1 MADELRDIT
10 DEEINAASEAVGN
23 VEIELTPEQQE
34 EIRETV
40 RELSNANT
48 TIEER
53 ENLIEESV
61 KNVVEEA
68 SNDVLEPNVITNEQ
82 NEELAEN
89 VVEVPVNVAL
99 EDALDNGDIVTLA
112 PEIADNI
119 DNYDPSD
126 VYRVESINDG
136 MAKLSRNGK
145 EVPELSYIP
154 VSMLT
159 KSDFVSTVS
168 DVTVSEDSVNGNV
181 EENELEDEVSLDNS
195 INEAIEDEV
204 EEKEEIIA
212 VEKGSKP
219 IRWARHFI
227 DKVKQNVSVAG
238 ITQKLETSIE
248 KDKEKTEEVE
258 DLNLNGQITSFKTSL
273 LSTELKIAKK
283 ASNRWNKITG
293 WFKKDKVEEEPVV
306 ENTIEQNKVVEE
318 NEVVENEQQPKLDD
332 ATENI
337 VSSEKPYDI
346 FKDLPEERKA
356 AVLEDLVN
364 GLFFQKQ
371 MLEEKENLIAEQ
383 EEKLTQAEEALE
395 NSKGALEKATDTIE
409 KLNHETKNNE
419 IIEEN
424 ENVEENGNTSN
435 LNVANNE
442 NSISET
448 VNSGSGID
456 WDDPI
461 VKQELE
467 ANKLA
472 GISNEKKYTKEEKK
486 DALKAGKAKL
496 KVKTTFTDEERKAD
510 EERRKTEYET
520 YDRERQAEVE
530 AFWQNQAAYVGSDEY
545 VQLAN
550 ERATEHL
557 ERQNKINAEIDA
569 LEQEKRDA
577 LIKENNR
584 QAALNRIKSN
594 LILDAYNDEQIMA
607 LDQIGNV
614 DKNEQGFHR

>member
-1 MADELRDIT
+1 MADELRDVT
-10 DEEINAASEAVGN
+10 DEEINAALEAVGSA
-23 VEIELTPEQQE
+23 ESELTPEQQA

-40 RELSNANT
+40 RELSNAN
-48 TIEER
+48 ISREER
-53 ENLIEESV
+53 EDLIEESV
-61 KNVVEEA
+61 EAVVEENA
-68 SNDVLEPNVITNEQ
+68 AALEPNVITNEE

-89 VVEVPVNVAL
+89 VVEVPVSVAL
-99 EDALDNGDIVTLA
+99 EETLENGDIVTLA
-112 PEIADNI
+112 PEIADII

-126 VYRVESINDG
+126 VYRIESIDDG

-168 DVTVSEDSVNGNV
+168 DVSASEGFVNENV

-195 INEAIEDEV
+195 INEAIEEDV
-204 EEKEEIIA
+204 EEKEEIVA

-238 ITQKLETSIE
+238 ITQKLEASIE
-248 KDKEKTEEVE
+248 KDKENAAEFE
-258 DLNLNGQITSFKTSL
+258 DININGQMSSFKTSL
-273 LSTELKIAKK
+273 LSKELKIAKK

-293 WFKKDKVEEEPVV
+293 WFKKDKVEETPIV
-306 ENTIEQNKVVEE
+306 EAVVEE
-318 NEVVENEQQPKLDD
+318 NEVVENEQQPKLDN

-371 MLEEKENLIAEQ
+371 MLEEKENLITEQ

-395 NSKGALEKATDTIE
+395 NSKDAVEKATETIE
-409 KLNHETKNNE
+409 KLNLETKSNE
-419 IIEEN
+419 S
-424 ENVEENGNTSN
+424 VEENGYTSN
-435 LNVANNE
+435 LNVENNE

-448 VNSGSGID
+448 VNSRSGID

-472 GISNEKKYTKEEKK
+472 GVSNEKKYTKEEKK

-584 QAALNRIKSN
+584 QAALNRLKSN
-594 LILDAYNDEQIMA
+594 LILDAYTDEQIMA

-614 DKNEQGFHR
+614 DENDQGFHR

>member
-1 MADELRDIT
+1 MADELREVT
-10 DEEINAASEAVGN
+10 DEEINAALEAVGSA
-23 VEIELTPEQQE
+23 ESELTPEQQA
-34 EIRETV
+34 EIREVV
-40 RELSNANT
+40 RELSNAN
-48 TIEER
+48 ISREER
-53 ENLIEESV
+53 EDLIEESV
-61 KNVVEEA
+61 EAVVEENVA
-68 SNDVLEPNVITNEQ
+68 ALEPNVITNEE

-89 VVEVPVNVAL
+89 VVEVPVSVAL
-99 EDALDNGDIVTLA
+99 EETLENGDIVTLA

-126 VYRVESINDG
+126 VYRIESINDG

-168 DVTVSEDSVNGNV
+168 DVSASEGFVNENV

-195 INEAIEDEV
+195 INEAIEEDV
-204 EEKEEIIA
+204 EEKEEIVA

-238 ITQKLETSIE
+238 ITQKLEASIE
-248 KDKEKTEEVE
+248 KDKENAAEFE
-258 DLNLNGQITSFKTSL
+258 DININGQMSSFKTSL
-273 LSTELKIAKK
+273 LSKELKIAKK

-293 WFKKDKVEEEPVV
+293 WFKKDKVEEVEPEDVA
-306 ENTIEQNKVVEE
+306 EKKEVVEE
-318 NEVVENEQQPKLDD
+318 NQVIETEQQPKLDD

-337 VSSEKPYDI
+337 ILSEKPYDI

-356 AVLEDLVN
+356 AVLEDLVS

-371 MLEEKENLIAEQ
+371 MLEEKENLITEQ
-383 EEKLTQAEEALE
+383 EEKLTQAEEELE
-395 NSKGALEKATDTIE
+395 NSRDALEKATDMIE
-409 KLNHETKNNE
+409 KLNLETKN
-419 IIEEN
+419 N
-424 ENVEENGNTSN
+424 ENVEENEVVEEND
-435 LNVANNE
+435 NVE
-442 NSISET
+442 EEP
-448 VNSGSGID
+448 VVD
-456 WDDPI
+456 EQPI
-461 VKQELE
+461 VEDEPVVDEQP
-467 ANKLA
+467 
-472 GISNEKKYTKEEKK
+472 TVEEEPVIN
-486 DALKAGKAKL
+486 DQP
-496 KVKTTFTDEERKAD
+496 VIEETFTDEERKAD
-510 EERRKTEYET
+510 EERRRTEYDT

-584 QAALNRIKSN
+584 QAALNRLKSN
-594 LILDAYNDEQIMA
+594 LILDAYTDEQIMA

-614 DKNEQGFHR
+614 DENDQGFHR